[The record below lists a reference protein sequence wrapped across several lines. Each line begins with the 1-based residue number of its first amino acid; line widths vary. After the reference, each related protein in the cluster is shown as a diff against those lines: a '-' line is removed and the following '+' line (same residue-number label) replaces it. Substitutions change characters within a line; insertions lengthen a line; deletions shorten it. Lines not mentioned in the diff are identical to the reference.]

1 MDEVPGTSH
10 GTKMRPHEANIQPG
24 TLFSYVPL
32 VGPAYGHF
40 KDRWLVVE
48 VSEPSVQAGIG
59 ATYTITAVNQWGRL
73 TRMNLHPT
81 DRIMVLSEAR

>member
-1 MDEVPGTSH
+1 MDEALGTSR
-10 GTKMRPHEANIQPG
+10 GTKMRPHEANIRPG

-48 VSEPSVQAGIG
+48 VSEPHVQAGIG
-59 ATYTITAVNQWGRL
+59 ATYSIVAVNQWGRL
-73 TRMNLHPT
+73 TRMNLLPT
-81 DRIMVLSEAR
+81 DRIVVHCEAG